1 MKTNPRIFMKYLIVN
16 SGEILHDNQSFLAS
30 QDINFDYAVYE
41 DGINQTN
48 NLWNFHIFQSLWK
61 CLKIII

>member
-41 DGINQTN
+41 DGINQAN
-48 NLWNFHIFQSLWK
+48 KL
-61 CLKIII
+61 